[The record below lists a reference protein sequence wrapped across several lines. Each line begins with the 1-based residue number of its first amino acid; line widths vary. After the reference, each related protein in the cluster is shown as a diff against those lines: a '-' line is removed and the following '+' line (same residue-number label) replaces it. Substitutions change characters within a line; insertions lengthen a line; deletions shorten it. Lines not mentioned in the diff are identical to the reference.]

1 MMDKMERADKIRT
14 KIMWLSE
21 QPKHHSDFQ
30 LKSKERFDNNE
41 ITEEQLQEGLK
52 IPQTFKEFYIG
63 YFEHVASVFGVKY
76 NKVVKDINGIE
87 ETTYADFDTNQD
99 NYIMDDE
106 SYANNIQ
113 KCVDYLLSL
122 DNKYSNAYSRINAT
136 LFGLTVELLVYKRID
151 EKEADNLRNKLDD
164 NLY

>member
-1 MMDKMERADKIRT
+1 
-14 KIMWLSE
+14 
-21 QPKHHSDFQ
+21 
-30 LKSKERFDNNE
+30 
-41 ITEEQLQEGLK
+41 LQEGLK
-52 IPQTFKEFYIG
+52 IIQTFKEFYIG
-63 YFEHVASVFGVKY
+63 YFENVASVFGVKY

-87 ETTYADFDTNQD
+87 ETTYTNFNTDQD

-106 SYANNIQ
+106 SYVNNIQ

-122 DNKYSNAYSRINAT
+122 DNKYSTAYSRIDAT
-136 LFGLTVELLVYKRID
+136 LLGLTVELLVYKRID